1 MWITCDGIER
11 GRVMCGPH
19 DEVEQGNLLP
29 VLPGHGSSSSTEEG
43 LLPPTGGTWWIPARR
58 KGVRVMA
65 LMKPLPSHSFHTHV
79 WSYLAHL
86 VPPQPFLYIHVQTCS
101 SLTMPQLLKK
111 LILQAKQEGRE
122 ALRQLVSAL
131 NGLAA
136 MHIIKNEVGNT

>member
-43 LLPPTGGTWWIPARR
+43 LLPSTGGTWWIPARR

-65 LMKPLPSHSFHTHV
+65 LMKPLPSMCSLFPYSCVVLSCTPRATSISIHSCANLQLSDDASAAEEANPSGKTGGKRSVEAAGLCSQWTGSH
-79 WSYLAHL
+79 AH
-86 VPPQPFLYIHVQTCS
+86 Y
-101 SLTMPQLLKK
+101 
-111 LILQAKQEGRE
+111 
-122 ALRQLVSAL
+122 
-131 NGLAA
+131 
-136 MHIIKNEVGNT
+136 